1 MTARILIVEDEP
13 FVALEIEH
21 ILRSAGFEIA
31 SSVPSV
37 EKALAALNTCDCD
50 LAVLDANLR
59 GESAEP
65 VGLALRKRGKPFL
78 FVSGYGR
85 SYLPV
90 CFNDS
95 PLLSKP
101 FNAAELIQSV
111 KHVLQS
117 SPSGHRSAA
126 DVRS

>member
-1 MTARILIVEDEP
+1 MTVRILIVEDEP

-21 ILRSAGFEIA
+21 ILCSAGFEIA
-31 SSVPSV
+31 SSVPSI
-37 EKALAALNTCDCD
+37 EKALAALNTRDCD

-59 GESAEP
+59 GESVEP
-65 VGLALRKRGKPFL
+65 VGLVLRNRGKPFL

-85 SYLPV
+85 AYLPA

-101 FNAAELIQSV
+101 FHAVELIRSV

-117 SPSGHRSAA
+117 RAYSG
-126 DVRS
+126 